1 MSTHQYGARRGVWN
15 IMDVLD
21 RHGVKATFFVCGTT
35 AERYPETVKEML
47 ARGHDIA
54 GFTYNYEKIWTLSTE
69 EEAEMIKKSISAIA
83 NVTNKHPMGWRCP
96 DFQMSKNTLPL
107 LVEHGLMWDSSLLND
122 DLPYT
127 LQLGAHKIT
136 EVPPSMSAYDKHYLY
151 LPNPR
156 GLPSEL
162 MDNWTDEFDVL
173 YQESS
178 LQPKLMTICCHPFLV
193 GRPAQLEK
201 LEMFIKK
208 ALNTPGV
215 WFATCS
221 EIAFWWDEQDDTP
234 GPSEKSTM

>member
-1 MSTHQYGARRGVWN
+1 
-15 IMDVLD
+15 MDVLD

-35 AERYPETVKEML
+35 AERYPETIKRML
-47 ARGHDIA
+47 DRGHDIA
-54 GFTYNYEKIWTLSTE
+54 GFTYKYEKVWTLSPE
-69 EEAEMIKKSISAIA
+69 EEDEMIEKSISAIH
-83 NVTNKHPMGWRCP
+83 NITNRRPVGWRCP

-107 LVEHGLMWDSSLLND
+107 LAQHGIMWDSSLLND

-127 LQLGAHKIT
+127 LHMGEHKVT
-136 EVPPSMSAYDKHYLY
+136 EVPPSMSTYDKHYLY

-156 GLPSEL
+156 GLPSDILEI
-162 MDNWTDEFDVL
+162 WSDEFDVL

-178 LQPKLMTICCHPFLV
+178 SQPKLMTLCCHPFLV

-208 ALNTPGV
+208 ALKTPGV

-221 EIAFWWDEQDDTP
+221 EIASWWGEQGDTAGAP
-234 GPSEKSTM
+234 EKPPTLSF